1 MDMKE
6 TTLLEEKI
14 ANLEVR
20 IAKLEGTVVSNV
32 RDLPS
37 SVNRV
42 EIILTRLQENVDRLP
57 WFVLGSWVT
66 IMTALLGGLFLLR

>member
-1 MDMKE
+1 MKE

-66 IMTALLGGLFLLR
+66 IMTALLGGLYLLR